1 MARKKLIDTVED
13 TAQVAAKKASEA
25 FVEAAERLAPLIDQ
39 AAEYVGPIAEEAGR
53 VTAKVASDTFS
64 RVKPVLHDAQVRGAR
79 LASDA
84 YDRVQPTID
93 NALQAVPPVV
103 DSAVGRVRPAVD
115 DVLERIPPLV
125 EDARSLVQ
133 DDVLPKMA
141 SALKDIAKQP
151 LAAEAAAQLA
161 LATAVVS
168 KELRKAEKA
177 RKRSW
182 PKTFGKLI
190 LAGALLGGI
199 VVAIRKLLAPPN
211 DGWHTHSPA
220 DAYVADPT
228 EAVHKV
234 AEGAKQAAEKVAD
247 VAEDVAAAA
256 ADKIED
262 AKDAVADL
270 ADDAKDAAGDA
281 LDAAKD
287 LAGDAKE
294 AVEDAAEKA
303 VDKAEDVVDDVKEA
317 LDDGDDAAPFADSPF
332 GEESFQGSEPPEGYQ
347 VKANSR
353 SRKYRVPGS
362 AGYDGAN
369 ADVWFASSEA
379 AEAAGFTQAKR

>member
-39 AAEYVGPIAEEAGR
+39 AADYLGPIAEEAGR

-64 RVKPVLHDAQVRGAR
+64 RVKPVLHDAQVRSAR

-84 YDRVQPTID
+84 YERVQPTID
-93 NALQAVPPVV
+93 TALHSVPPVV
-103 DSAVGRVRPAVD
+103 GSAVGVVRPAVD
-115 DVLERIPPLV
+115 DVLGRIPPLV
-125 EDARSLVQ
+125 EDARSVVQ

-141 SALKDIAKQP
+141 SALKEIAKQP

-177 RKRSW
+177 RKPGFW
-182 PKTFGKLI
+182 KTFGKI
-190 LAGALLGGI
+190 ALAGALLGGI
-199 VVAIRKLLAPPN
+199 VVAVRKLLAPPN
-211 DGWHTHSPA
+211 DGWHAHSPS

-228 EAVHKV
+228 EAVHK
-234 AEGAKQAAEKVAD
+234 AAEKVAD
-247 VAEDVAAAA
+247 VAQDVAAAA
-256 ADKIED
+256 ADKVED
-262 AKDAVADL
+262 V
-270 ADDAKDAAGDA
+270 KDAAA
-281 LDAAKD
+281 D
-287 LAGDAKE
+287 LVDDAKE
-294 AVEDAAEKA
+294 AVEDAAEKVA
-303 VDKAEDVVDDVKEA
+303 DQAEDVVDEVKEA
-317 LDDGDDAAPFADSPF
+317 VEGDDDASPFADSPF
-332 GEESFQGSEPPEGYQ
+332 GEEAFEGSEPPEGYA

-362 AGYDGAN
+362 TGYDNAN
-369 ADVWFASSEA
+369 ADVWFTSAEA
-379 AEAAGFTQAKR
+379 AEAAGFTPAKR

>member
-25 FVEAAERLAPLIDQ
+25 FVEAAERLAPLIDS
-39 AAEYVGPIAEEAGR
+39 AAEHLGPLAEEAGR
-53 VTAKVASDTFS
+53 VTAKVASEAYGKV
-64 RVKPVLHDAQVRGAR
+64 RPVLHDASVRGAR
-79 LASDA
+79 LASGA
-84 YDRVQPTID
+84 YERVQPTID
-93 NALQAVPPVV
+93 TALYAVPPVI
-103 DSAVGRVRPAVD
+103 DSAVGAVRPAVD
-115 DVLERIPPLV
+115 DVLGRIPPLF

-151 LAAEAAAQLA
+151 LAAEAAAQVA

-168 KELRKAEKA
+168 KELRKAGKP
-177 RKRSW
+177 KRTW
-182 PKTFGKLI
+182 PKTFGKVL

-199 VVAIRKLLAPPN
+199 VVAIRKLLAPPT

-228 EAVHKV
+228 EAVQKV

-247 VAEDVAAAA
+247 VAQDVAG
-256 ADKIED
+256 D
-262 AKDAVADL
+262 AKDLAEDAVDAIKD
-270 ADDAKDAAGDA
+270 AAADAKDAAEDAVDAVTDKASEVVEDVKDAVEGGDA
-281 LDAAKD
+281 S
-287 LAGDAKE
+287 
-294 AVEDAAEKA
+294 
-303 VDKAEDVVDDVKEA
+303 
-317 LDDGDDAAPFADSPF
+317 PFVDSPF
-332 GEESFQGSEPPEGYQ
+332 GEGSFQGSEPPQGYE

-353 SRKYRVPGS
+353 SRKYRVPGG
-362 AGYDGAN
+362 AGYDAAN
-369 ADVWFASSEA
+369 ADVWFTSSEV